1 MIIIMINRN
10 YLNMIYK
17 CRQLLQVYQ
26 LYQHRYKKILKFYHL
41 ITIKITIPIPI
52 PILPIIPNK

>member
-1 MIIIMINRN
+1 
-10 YLNMIYK
+10 MIYK

-41 ITIKITIPIPI
+41 IPIQIKIPT
-52 PILPIIPNK
+52 PILPIIVNK